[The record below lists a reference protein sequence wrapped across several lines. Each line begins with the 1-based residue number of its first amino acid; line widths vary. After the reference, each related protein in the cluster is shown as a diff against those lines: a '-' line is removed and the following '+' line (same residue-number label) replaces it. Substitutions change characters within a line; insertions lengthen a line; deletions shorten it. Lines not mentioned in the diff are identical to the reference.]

1 LDLFVELMKGLLYA
15 GIAVAFFLLAWAF
28 LRLARIF
35 STTEKSIRDVSEQV
49 VPLIGKTHTTVD
61 NINSQLSQ
69 LDEAVGDVAG
79 MTDELDQ
86 TTTVITRGVRGGVI
100 KVSSAT
106 AGLSRGISTFL
117 TGEKRPTG
125 RRNEHLGQGGRRRGP
140 RRGRD
145 HLRHERGGPQEPAE
159 DGARPAR
166 ERAPPLRE
174 RGLRRPRGLVLPQG
188 GDPARTPAARQGPL
202 RAGRRL
208 AQAAPIETPPAPA
221 GETTVAAPE
230 TPEA

>member
-1 LDLFVELMKGLLYA
+1 MKGLLYA

-35 STTEKSIRDVSEQV
+35 STTEKAIRDASEQV

-79 MTDELDQ
+79 MNDELDQ

-117 TGEKRPTG
+117 TGEKRTDG
-125 RRNEHLGQGGRRRGP
+125 E
-140 RRGRD
+140 
-145 HLRHERGGPQEPAE
+145 AE
-159 DGARPAR
+159 
-166 ERAPPLRE
+166 
-174 RGLRRPRGLVLPQG
+174 
-188 GDPARTPAARQGPL
+188 
-202 RAGRRL
+202 
-208 AQAAPIETPPAPA
+208 
-221 GETTVAAPE
+221 
-230 TPEA
+230 